1 MSLLLFAVWINTYP
15 IDLIFLFF
23 FGLDVKVVGHV
34 MLGSSQ
40 KSVFCRSS
48 QTLVLFDII

>member
-15 IDLIFLFF
+15 IDLIFIF